1 MLVLFYDFFILITK
15 FRLKTLYLA
24 ELEQAAANEIK
35 KSNFPLRIILSFVQI
50 IIILYYKWINSFNL
64 PFNHSSSYHVPVI

>member
-35 KSNFPLRIILSFVQI
+35 KSKYPVPDITQM
-50 IIILYYKWINSFNL
+50 L
-64 PFNHSSSYHVPVI
+64 PFKPIRNACKNILINLISNHLFKLTILKL

>member
-35 KSNFPLRIILSFVQI
+35 KSKYPVPDITQM
-50 IIILYYKWINSFNL
+50 L
-64 PFNHSSSYHVPVI
+64 PFKPIRNA